1 MNESNINST
10 STITEKSEIKKN
22 LNETIQIY
30 LRLCPCR
37 NASLSHP
44 HIEIA
49 SNEKD
54 ISIRV
59 PTEEKGYVNNTIR
72 KHTFQF
78 DKIFDSKTRRNL

>member
-30 LRLCPCR
+30 LRLRPCR
-37 NASLSHP
+37 NGSLSHP

-59 PTEEKGYVNNTIR
+59 PIEEKGYMNNTIMELYLLMDKLVLV
-72 KHTFQF
+72 KH
-78 DKIFDSKTRRNL
+78 IL